1 MNRMAPSTSGLTA
14 LLDALEQDLL
24 AAPKDEVRDTLN
36 GTGRVRDAACE
47 EIRSLLNE
55 ALAASD
61 DGSAATTCPDTHGR
75 TGLPRH

>member
-1 MNRMAPSTSGLTA
+1 MNRMTPSAAGLTA

-24 AAPKDEVRDTLN
+24 AAPKDEVREALS
-36 GTGRVRDAACE
+36 GVGRARDAACQ
-47 EIRSLLNE
+47 EIRSLLNQ

-61 DGSAATTCPDTHGR
+61 DGSAATTPSDTRGR